1 MEVYETEQE
10 QIEAI
15 KKWWKQNG
23 KAVITGLILGL
34 ACLVGWQ
41 QWQAS
46 TQTARETASLEY
58 SILLNEL
65 QAESYDAVRERAS
78 RILSLYGGTPYA
90 AMAAMAAA
98 KVNVETGELSAA
110 RTHLQLVIDT
120 SKQEELVYVAR
131 ARLARLMI
139 DDGQASA
146 AITLLKGVAA
156 PAFDALYQEIIG
168 DAYVA
173 QDDSEQARA
182 AYSAAL
188 ASLDEGED
196 SSILQMKLDE
206 LGVEAQL

>member
-1 MEVYETEQE
+1 VEVYETEQE

>member
-15 KKWWKQNG
+15 KKWWKKNG

-34 ACLVGWQ
+34 ASLVGWQ

-46 TQTARETASLEY
+46 IQTARETASLEY